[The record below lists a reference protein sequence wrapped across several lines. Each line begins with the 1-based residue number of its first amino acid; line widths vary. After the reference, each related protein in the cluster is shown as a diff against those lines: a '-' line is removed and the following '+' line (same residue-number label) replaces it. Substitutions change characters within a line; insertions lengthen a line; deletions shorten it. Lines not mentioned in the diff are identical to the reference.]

1 MQPLPPPPPAGASK
15 DSLRRH
21 YRQLRRQSLPLAEA
35 ALLEVL
41 ATALP
46 QALAAADAKASARAN
61 PQAASS
67 PPAAASPSKGSAP
80 PKAAPSRLGLY
91 WPVGHEPDW
100 RPLLERWPE
109 ALRQR
114 LALPVV
120 RSVGGVGRLTYGAWH
135 PADPLRADGCGIPAP
150 VAAAPLE
157 AHALALLL
165 VPALA
170 IDQRGIRLGS
180 GGGWYDRLR
189 ADPAWRQLPAL
200 AVLPAACLAPSLPA
214 DPWDVPFT
222 GWLDETGGSTKVS
235 GFD

>member
-21 YRQLRRQSLPLAEA
+21 YRQLRRQSLPLAEP

-41 ATALP
+41 AIALP
-46 QALAAADAKASARAN
+46 QALEAADAHADAHADALAEAHADALAATAQAK
-61 PQAASS
+61 PQA
-67 PPAAASPSKGSAP
+67 G
-80 PKAAPSRLGLY
+80 PSRLGLY

-120 RSVGGVGRLTYGAWH
+120 RCEGGVGRLTYGAWH

-200 AVLPAACLAPSLPA
+200 AVLPAACVAPSLPA

>member
-1 MQPLPPPPPAGASK
+1 MQPLPPPPPAGAAK

-61 PQAASS
+61 LQAKPQ
-67 PPAAASPSKGSAP
+67 
-80 PKAAPSRLGLY
+80 AAPSRLGLY

-120 RSVGGVGRLTYGAWH
+120 RCEGGVGRLTYGAWH

-157 AHALALLL
+157 AQALALLL

-222 GWLDETGGSTKVS
+222 GWLDETGGATKVS
-235 GFD
+235 GFN

>member
-1 MQPLPPPPPAGASK
+1 MQPLPPPPPAGAAK

-21 YRQLRRQSLPLAEA
+21 YRQLRRQSLPLAEP

-61 PQAASS
+61 LQAKPQ
-67 PPAAASPSKGSAP
+67 
-80 PKAAPSRLGLY
+80 AAPSRLGLY

-120 RSVGGVGRLTYGAWH
+120 RCEGGVGRLTYGAWH

-157 AHALALLL
+157 AHELALLL

-222 GWLDETGGSTKVS
+222 GWLDETGGATKVS
-235 GFD
+235 GFN

>member
-1 MQPLPPPPPAGASK
+1 MQPLPPPPPAGAAK

-46 QALAAADAKASARAN
+46 QALEAADAKASARATAQAK
-61 PQAASS
+61 PQ
-67 PPAAASPSKGSAP
+67 
-80 PKAAPSRLGLY
+80 AAPSRLGLY

-120 RSVGGVGRLTYGAWH
+120 RCEGGVGRLTYGAWH

-222 GWLDETGGSTKVS
+222 GWLDETGGATKVS
-235 GFD
+235 GFN

>member
-61 PQAASS
+61 LQAKPQ
-67 PPAAASPSKGSAP
+67 
-80 PKAAPSRLGLY
+80 AAPSRLGLY

-120 RSVGGVGRLTYGAWH
+120 RCEGGVGRLTYGAWH

-157 AHALALLL
+157 AHELALLL

-222 GWLDETGGSTKVS
+222 GWLDETGGATKVS
-235 GFD
+235 GFN

>member
-1 MQPLPPPPPAGASK
+1 MQPLPPPPPAGAAK

-46 QALAAADAKASARAN
+46 QALEAADAKASARAN
-61 PQAASS
+61 LQAKPQ
-67 PPAAASPSKGSAP
+67 
-80 PKAAPSRLGLY
+80 AAPSRLGLY
-91 WPVGHEPDW
+91 WPVGTEPDW

-109 ALRQR
+109 ALRHR

-120 RSVGGVGRLTYGAWH
+120 RYEGGVGRLTYGAWH

-157 AHALALLL
+157 ADALALLL

-235 GFD
+235 GFN

>member
-1 MQPLPPPPPAGASK
+1 MQPLPPPPPPASPPPPGAPK

-46 QALAAADAKASARAN
+46 LALEAADARAN
-61 PQAASS
+61 HQS
-67 PPAAASPSKGSAP
+67 G
-80 PKAAPSRLGLY
+80 PSRLGLY

-109 ALRQR
+109 SLRQR

-120 RSVGGVGRLTYGAWH
+120 RCLGGVGRLTYGAWH
-135 PADPLRADGCGIPAP
+135 PADPLLADGCGIPAP
-150 VAAAPLE
+150 VAAAPLQ
-157 AHALALLL
+157 ADQLALLL

-200 AVLPAACLAPSLPA
+200 AVLPAACVAPFLPA

-222 GWLDETGGSTKVS
+222 GWLDESGGSIKVS
-235 GFD
+235 GFN

>member
-41 ATALP
+41 ATTLP
-46 QALAAADAKASARAN
+46 QALEAADAKAK
-61 PQAASS
+61 PQT
-67 PPAAASPSKGSAP
+67 G
-80 PKAAPSRLGLY
+80 PSRLGLY

-120 RSVGGVGRLTYGAWH
+120 RCEGGVGRLTYGAWH
-135 PADPLRADGCGIPAP
+135 PADPLLADGCGIPAP

-157 AHALALLL
+157 AHQLALLL

-200 AVLPAACLAPSLPA
+200 AVLPAACVAPSLPA

-222 GWLDETGGSTKVS
+222 GWLDETGRSTKVS
-235 GFD
+235 GFN

>member
-1 MQPLPPPPPAGASK
+1 MQPLPPPPPAGAAK

-21 YRQLRRQSLPLAEA
+21 YRQLRRQSLPLVEA

-46 QALAAADAKASARAN
+46 QALEAADAQS
-61 PQAASS
+61 
-67 PPAAASPSKGSAP
+67 G
-80 PKAAPSRLGLY
+80 PSRLGLY

-120 RSVGGVGRLTYGAWH
+120 RCEGGVGRLTYGAWH
-135 PADPLRADGCGIPAP
+135 PADPLLADSCGIPAP
-150 VAAAPLE
+150 VAAAPLQ
-157 AHALALLL
+157 AHQLALLL

-189 ADPAWRQLPAL
+189 ADPAWRQVPAL

-222 GWLDETGGSTKVS
+222 GWLDETGGSIKVS
-235 GFD
+235 GFY

>member
-1 MQPLPPPPPAGASK
+1 
-15 DSLRRH
+15 
-21 YRQLRRQSLPLAEA
+21 
-35 ALLEVL
+35 
-41 ATALP
+41 
-46 QALAAADAKASARAN
+46 
-61 PQAASS
+61 
-67 PPAAASPSKGSAP
+67 
-80 PKAAPSRLGLY
+80 
-91 WPVGHEPDW
+91 VGHEPDW

-135 PADPLRADGCGIPAP
+135 PADPLRADDCGIPAP
-150 VAAAPLE
+150 VAAAPLQ

-189 ADPAWRQLPAL
+189 ADPAWRQVPAL
-200 AVLPAACLAPSLPA
+200 AVLPAACVAPSLPA

-235 GFD
+235 GFN

>member
-46 QALAAADAKASARAN
+46 QALEAADAKTE
-61 PQAASS
+61 PQA
-67 PPAAASPSKGSAP
+67 G
-80 PKAAPSRLGLY
+80 PSRLGLY

-120 RSVGGVGRLTYGAWH
+120 RCEDGVGRLTYGAWH
-135 PADPLRADGCGIPAP
+135 PADPLRADDCGIPAP
-150 VAAAPLE
+150 VAAAPLQ
-157 AHALALLL
+157 AHQLALLL

-170 IDQRGIRLGS
+170 IDQHGIRLGS

-189 ADPAWRQLPAL
+189 ADPAWRQVPAL
-200 AVLPAACLAPSLPA
+200 AVLPAACVAPSLPA

-222 GWLDETGGSTKVS
+222 GWLDESGGSIKVS
-235 GFD
+235 GFN

>member
-1 MQPLPPPPPAGASK
+1 MQPLPPPPPAGAAK

-46 QALAAADAKASARAN
+46 QALEAADAKASARATAQAK
-61 PQAASS
+61 PQA
-67 PPAAASPSKGSAP
+67 G
-80 PKAAPSRLGLY
+80 PSRLGLY

-120 RSVGGVGRLTYGAWH
+120 RCEGGVGRLTYGAWH

-200 AVLPAACLAPSLPA
+200 AVLPAACLAPSVPA

-235 GFD
+235 GFN

>member
-1 MQPLPPPPPAGASK
+1 MEALNLPPPPGAPK
-15 DSLRRH
+15 DFLRRH

-35 ALLEVL
+35 ALLEVM

-46 QALAAADAKASARAN
+46 LALEAADAQAKTQTN
-61 PQAASS
+61 PQS
-67 PPAAASPSKGSAP
+67 G
-80 PKAAPSRLGLY
+80 PSRLGLY
-91 WPVGHEPDW
+91 WPMGSEPDW

-109 ALRQR
+109 ALIRR

-120 RSVGGVGRLTYGAWH
+120 RPVDGIGQLTYGAWH
-135 PADPLRADGCGIPAP
+135 PADPLGADGCGIPAP
-150 VAAAPLE
+150 MASSPLQ
-157 AHALALLL
+157 AQALALLL

-170 IDQRGIRLGS
+170 MDQRGIRLGS

-189 ADPAWRQLPAL
+189 ADPAWCQLPAL

>member
-1 MQPLPPPPPAGASK
+1 MQPLPPPPPAGAAK

-61 PQAASS
+61 PQAK
-67 PPAAASPSKGSAP
+67 PQ
-80 PKAAPSRLGLY
+80 AAPSRLGLY

-120 RSVGGVGRLTYGAWH
+120 RCEGGVGRLTYGAWH

-157 AHALALLL
+157 AHELALLL

-222 GWLDETGGSTKVS
+222 GWLDETGGATKVS
-235 GFD
+235 GFN

>member
-1 MQPLPPPPPAGASK
+1 MQPLPPPPPAGAAK

-21 YRQLRRQSLPLAEA
+21 YRQLRRQSLPLAEP

-61 PQAASS
+61 LQAKPQ
-67 PPAAASPSKGSAP
+67 
-80 PKAAPSRLGLY
+80 AAPSRLGLY

-120 RSVGGVGRLTYGAWH
+120 RCEGGVGRLTYGAWH

-222 GWLDETGGSTKVS
+222 GWLDESGGSIKVS
-235 GFD
+235 GFN

>member
-21 YRQLRRQSLPLAEA
+21 YRQLRRQSLPLVEA

-46 QALAAADAKASARAN
+46 QALQAADAQAEDLVTTAHADALVATAQVE
-61 PQAASS
+61 PQS
-67 PPAAASPSKGSAP
+67 G
-80 PKAAPSRLGLY
+80 PSRLGLY

-100 RPLLERWPE
+100 RPLLKRWPE

-120 RSVGGVGRLTYGAWH
+120 RCEGGVGRLTYGAWH
-135 PADPLRADGCGIPAP
+135 PADPLLADSCGILAP
-150 VAAAPLE
+150 VAAAPLQ
-157 AHALALLL
+157 AHQLALLL

-189 ADPAWRQLPAL
+189 ADPAWRQVPAL

-222 GWLDETGGSTKVS
+222 GWLDETGGSIKVS
-235 GFD
+235 GFY

>member
-1 MQPLPPPPPAGASK
+1 MQPLPPPPPAGAAK

-21 YRQLRRQSLPLAEA
+21 YRQLRRQSLPLAEP

-61 PQAASS
+61 LQAKPQ
-67 PPAAASPSKGSAP
+67 
-80 PKAAPSRLGLY
+80 AAPSRLGLY

-120 RSVGGVGRLTYGAWH
+120 RCEGGVGRLTYGAWH

-189 ADPAWRQLPAL
+189 ADPAWRQVPAL

>member
-21 YRQLRRQSLPLAEA
+21 YRQLRRQSLPLAEE

-46 QALAAADAKASARAN
+46 QALEAADAQAK
-61 PQAASS
+61 PQA
-67 PPAAASPSKGSAP
+67 G
-80 PKAAPSRLGLY
+80 PSRLGLY

-120 RSVGGVGRLTYGAWH
+120 RCEGGVGRLTYGVWH
-135 PADPLRADGCGIPAP
+135 PADPLLADGCGIPAP
-150 VAAAPLE
+150 VAAAPLQ
-157 AHALALLL
+157 AHQLALLL

-170 IDQRGIRLGS
+170 MDQRGIRLGS

-189 ADPAWRQLPAL
+189 ADPAWRQVPAL

-222 GWLDETGGSTKVS
+222 GWLDESGGSIKVS
-235 GFD
+235 GFN

>member
-1 MQPLPPPPPAGASK
+1 MQPLPPPPPAGAAK

-46 QALAAADAKASARAN
+46 QALEAADAKASARATAQAK
-61 PQAASS
+61 PQA
-67 PPAAASPSKGSAP
+67 G
-80 PKAAPSRLGLY
+80 PSRLGLY

-120 RSVGGVGRLTYGAWH
+120 RCEGGVGRLTYGAWH

-157 AHALALLL
+157 AHELALLL

-235 GFD
+235 GFN

>member
-41 ATALP
+41 ATTLP
-46 QALAAADAKASARAN
+46 QALEAADAQTEDLVATAHADALEATAQAE
-61 PQAASS
+61 PQA
-67 PPAAASPSKGSAP
+67 G
-80 PKAAPSRLGLY
+80 PSRLGLY

-120 RSVGGVGRLTYGAWH
+120 RCEGGVGRLTYGAWH
-135 PADPLRADGCGIPAP
+135 PADPLLADGCGIPAP
-150 VAAAPLE
+150 VAAAPLQ
-157 AHALALLL
+157 AHQLALLL

-200 AVLPAACLAPSLPA
+200 AVLPAACVAPFLPA

-222 GWLDETGGSTKVS
+222 GWLDESGGSIKVS
-235 GFD
+235 GFN

>member
-46 QALAAADAKASARAN
+46 QALAAADAKASALVATAQAK
-61 PQAASS
+61 PQA
-67 PPAAASPSKGSAP
+67 GT
-80 PKAAPSRLGLY
+80 SRLGLY

-135 PADPLRADGCGIPAP
+135 PADPLHADGCGIPAP

-200 AVLPAACLAPSLPA
+200 AVLPAACVAPSLPA

-222 GWLDETGGSTKVS
+222 GWLDESGGSTKVS

>member
-1 MQPLPPPPPAGASK
+1 MQPLPPPSPAGAAK

-46 QALAAADAKASARAN
+46 QALEAADAKASARATAQAK
-61 PQAASS
+61 PQA
-67 PPAAASPSKGSAP
+67 G
-80 PKAAPSRLGLY
+80 PSRLGLY

-120 RSVGGVGRLTYGAWH
+120 RCEGGVGRLTYGAWH

>member
-21 YRQLRRQSLPLAEA
+21 YRQLRRQSLPLVEA

-46 QALAAADAKASARAN
+46 QALQAADAQAEDLVATAHGDALVATAQVE
-61 PQAASS
+61 PQS
-67 PPAAASPSKGSAP
+67 G
-80 PKAAPSRLGLY
+80 PSRLGLY

-120 RSVGGVGRLTYGAWH
+120 RCQGGIGRLTYGAWH
-135 PADPLRADGCGIPAP
+135 PDDPLLADGCGIPAP
-150 VAAAPLE
+150 VAAAPQQ
-157 AHALALLL
+157 AHQLALLL

-170 IDQRGIRLGS
+170 MDQRGIRLGS

-189 ADPAWRQLPAL
+189 ADPAWRQVPAL

-214 DPWDVPFT
+214 DPWDVPFN
-222 GWLDETGGSTKVS
+222 GWLDETGGSIKVS
-235 GFD
+235 GFY

>member
-61 PQAASS
+61 LQAKPQ
-67 PPAAASPSKGSAP
+67 
-80 PKAAPSRLGLY
+80 AAPSRLGLY

-120 RSVGGVGRLTYGAWH
+120 RCEGGVGRLTYGAWH

-157 AHALALLL
+157 ADALALLL

-222 GWLDETGGSTKVS
+222 GWLDETGGATKVS
-235 GFD
+235 GFN

>member
-1 MQPLPPPPPAGASK
+1 MQPLPPPPPAGAAK

-46 QALAAADAKASARAN
+46 QALEAADAKASARAN
-61 PQAASS
+61 LQAKPQ
-67 PPAAASPSKGSAP
+67 
-80 PKAAPSRLGLY
+80 AAPSRLGLY

-120 RSVGGVGRLTYGAWH
+120 RCEGGVGRLTYGAWH

-157 AHALALLL
+157 AHELALLL

-222 GWLDETGGSTKVS
+222 GWLDETGGATKVS
-235 GFD
+235 GFN

>member
-21 YRQLRRQSLPLAEA
+21 YRQLRRQSLPQAGP
-35 ALLEVL
+35 ALLDVL

-46 QALAAADAKASARAN
+46 QALEAADAQAEAQADPHAEDLVSTAQPK
-61 PQAASS
+61 PQA
-67 PPAAASPSKGSAP
+67 G
-80 PKAAPSRLGLY
+80 PSRLGLY

-120 RSVGGVGRLTYGAWH
+120 RCEGGVGRLTYGAWH

-157 AHALALLL
+157 AHELALLL

-189 ADPAWRQLPAL
+189 ADPAWQQVPAL

-222 GWLDETGGSTKVS
+222 GWLDESGGSIKVS
-235 GFD
+235 GFN

>member
-21 YRQLRRQSLPLAEA
+21 YRQLRRQSLPLVEA

-46 QALAAADAKASARAN
+46 QALQAADAQAEDQVATAQVE
-61 PQAASS
+61 PQS
-67 PPAAASPSKGSAP
+67 G
-80 PKAAPSRLGLY
+80 PSRLGLY

-109 ALRQR
+109 ALLQR

-120 RSVGGVGRLTYGAWH
+120 RCEGGVGRLTYGAWH
-135 PADPLRADGCGIPAP
+135 PADPLLADGCGIPAP
-150 VAAAPLE
+150 VAAAPLQ
-157 AHALALLL
+157 AHQLALLL

-189 ADPAWRQLPAL
+189 ADPAWRQVPAL

-214 DPWDVPFT
+214 DPWDVPFN
-222 GWLDETGGSTKVS
+222 GWLDETGGSIKVS
-235 GFD
+235 GFY

>member
-46 QALAAADAKASARAN
+46 QALEAAEAHADALEATAQAK
-61 PQAASS
+61 PQ
-67 PPAAASPSKGSAP
+67 
-80 PKAAPSRLGLY
+80 AAPSRLGLY

-135 PADPLRADGCGIPAP
+135 PADPLHADGCGIPAP

-157 AHALALLL
+157 ARALALLL

-189 ADPAWRQLPAL
+189 ADPAWRQVPAL
-200 AVLPAACLAPSLPA
+200 AVLPAACVAPSLPA
-214 DPWDVPFT
+214 DHWDVPFT
-222 GWLDETGGSTKVS
+222 GWLDESGGSIKVS
-235 GFD
+235 GFN

>member
-1 MQPLPPPPPAGASK
+1 MEALNLPPPPGAPK
-15 DSLRRH
+15 DCLRRH

-46 QALAAADAKASARAN
+46 QALEAADAHAVALEATAQAK
-61 PQAASS
+61 PQA
-67 PPAAASPSKGSAP
+67 G
-80 PKAAPSRLGLY
+80 PSRLGLY

-120 RSVGGVGRLTYGAWH
+120 RCEGGVGRLTYGAWH
-135 PADPLRADGCGIPAP
+135 PADPLRADGCGILAP
-150 VAAAPLE
+150 LASAPLE
-157 AHALALLL
+157 AQALALLL

-170 IDQRGIRLGS
+170 MDHRAIRLGS

-200 AVLPAACLAPSLPA
+200 AVLPAACVVPSLPA
-214 DPWDVPFT
+214 DPWDVPFS
-222 GWLDETGGSTKVS
+222 GWLDETGGPTKVS

>member
-41 ATALP
+41 ATTLP
-46 QALAAADAKASARAN
+46 QALEAADAKAK
-61 PQAASS
+61 PQT
-67 PPAAASPSKGSAP
+67 G
-80 PKAAPSRLGLY
+80 PSRLGLY

-120 RSVGGVGRLTYGAWH
+120 RCEGGVGRLTYGAWH
-135 PADPLRADGCGIPAP
+135 PADPLLADGCGIPAP
-150 VAAAPLE
+150 MAAAPLE
-157 AHALALLL
+157 AHELALLL

-222 GWLDETGGSTKVS
+222 GWLDETGGATKVS

>member
-1 MQPLPPPPPAGASK
+1 MQPLPPPPPAGAAK

-46 QALAAADAKASARAN
+46 QALAAADAKASARATAQAK
-61 PQAASS
+61 PQ
-67 PPAAASPSKGSAP
+67 
-80 PKAAPSRLGLY
+80 AAPSRLGLY

-120 RSVGGVGRLTYGAWH
+120 RCEGGVGRLTYGAWH

-157 AHALALLL
+157 AQALALLL

-222 GWLDETGGSTKVS
+222 GWLDETGGATKVS
-235 GFD
+235 GFN

>member
-1 MQPLPPPPPAGASK
+1 MQPLPPPLPAGASK

-21 YRQLRRQSLPLAEA
+21 YRQLRRQSLPLVEA

-46 QALAAADAKASARAN
+46 QALAAADA
-61 PQAASS
+61 QAETQA
-67 PPAAASPSKGSAP
+67 G
-80 PKAAPSRLGLY
+80 PSRLGLY

-120 RSVGGVGRLTYGAWH
+120 RCEGGVGRLTYGAWH
-135 PADPLRADGCGIPAP
+135 PADPLSADGCGIPAP
-150 VAAAPLE
+150 VAAAPLQ
-157 AHALALLL
+157 ADQLALLL

-222 GWLDETGGSTKVS
+222 GWLDESGGSTKVS
-235 GFD
+235 GFN

>member
-1 MQPLPPPPPAGASK
+1 MQPLPPPPASPPPPGAPK

-46 QALAAADAKASARAN
+46 LALEAADARAN
-61 PQAASS
+61 HQS
-67 PPAAASPSKGSAP
+67 G
-80 PKAAPSRLGLY
+80 PSRLGLY
-91 WPVGHEPDW
+91 WPVGSEPDW

-109 ALRQR
+109 ALRRR

-120 RSVGGVGRLTYGAWH
+120 RSVGEVGRLTYGAWH
-135 PADPLRADGCGIPAP
+135 PADPLTADGCGIPAP
-150 VAAAPLE
+150 MASAPLE
-157 AHALALLL
+157 AQALALLL

-200 AVLPAACLAPSLPA
+200 AVLPAACVVPSLPA
-214 DPWDVPFT
+214 DPWDVPFS
-222 GWLDETGGSTKVS
+222 GWLDETGGPTKVA
-235 GFD
+235 GFN

>member
-41 ATALP
+41 ATTLP
-46 QALAAADAKASARAN
+46 QALEAADAKAK
-61 PQAASS
+61 PQT
-67 PPAAASPSKGSAP
+67 G
-80 PKAAPSRLGLY
+80 PSRLGLY

-120 RSVGGVGRLTYGAWH
+120 RCQGGIGRLTYGAWH
-135 PADPLRADGCGIPAP
+135 PADPLLADGCGIPAP
-150 VAAAPLE
+150 VAAAPLQ
-157 AHALALLL
+157 AHQLALLL

-170 IDQRGIRLGS
+170 MDQRGIRLGS

-189 ADPAWRQLPAL
+189 ADPAWRQVPAL

-222 GWLDETGGSTKVS
+222 GWLDESGGSIKVS
-235 GFD
+235 GFN

>member
-1 MQPLPPPPPAGASK
+1 MQPLPPPPPSGASK
-15 DSLRRH
+15 ESLRRH
-21 YRQLRRQSLPLAEA
+21 YRQLRRQSLPLVEA

-46 QALAAADAKASARAN
+46 QALEAADAQAEDLVATAQVE
-61 PQAASS
+61 PQS
-67 PPAAASPSKGSAP
+67 G
-80 PKAAPSRLGLY
+80 PSRLGLY

-120 RSVGGVGRLTYGAWH
+120 RCQGGVGRLTYGAWH
-135 PADPLRADGCGIPAP
+135 PADPLLADGCGIPAP
-150 VAAAPLE
+150 VAAAPLQ
-157 AHALALLL
+157 AHQLALLL

-170 IDQRGIRLGS
+170 MDQRGIRLGS

-189 ADPAWRQLPAL
+189 ADPAWRQVPAL
-200 AVLPAACLAPSLPA
+200 
-214 DPWDVPFT
+214 
-222 GWLDETGGSTKVS
+222 
-235 GFD
+235 